1 MVIADSIGYYLHYA
15 DIYFIRAL
23 SQSKRHLFPFK
34 KYILSLCQ
42 TLIEFASVII
52 SEYPSPRIFVLGTPV
67 LTAHISR
74 HLGHEQRLYCPSG
87 RIVNAE
93 PLLLSTYK
101 ERFRLSIKK

>member
-1 MVIADSIGYYLHYA
+1 MVIADSVGYYLHYA

-34 KYILSLCQ
+34 KYILSLGQ
-42 TLIEFASVII
+42 MLIEVAAVII

-74 HLGHEQRLYCPSG
+74 HLGMSSAFT
-87 RIVNAE
+87 V
-93 PLLLSTYK
+93 PLAAL
-101 ERFRLSIKK
+101 